1 MANGTPTSSI
11 ELIGLQSQVEG
22 VRSELVSTNNGLVG
36 IANLIRT
43 DGTQDQQR
51 LLDERREQQLL
62 SERQIRI
69 GQEEALERQVS
80 ASFVE
85 PVNKL
90 EKNLN
95 STFGNIEKALKFLFV
110 GVVGGVFLKGLN
122 KTVDLSKRTLSG
134 VGTLLSNIFGAIGS
148 GLGTIKNGFGSVL
161 KSIGGVVDDISKGIL
176 SLAKSPFKAIAD
188 AFSKLLGK
196 ETPAP
201 TPTPTP
207 RPTTTPSSGGVGGL
221 LRFLGPATRLFS
233 GFNATSSALE
243 GDYTGAAIYGSAAL
257 FPNLVTG
264 TAALGYSFFGDQIK
278 EGWSNITNQF
288 GNFDFQSLSIPNFFG
303 MNDGETNLDASS
315 ASAGS
320 AGEVAAPVTS
330 TTTSVAQPVTTST
343 NTTTSVAQP
352 SGTIS
357 PSALPF
363 QPNQSQVQSPP
374 VQQRNLNPPPEPTS
388 DVVYLQSG
396 NRQVSTTPAGGGGT
410 LTDVPLIP
418 SANPDNFYTLY
429 AQLNYNVVI

>member
-22 VRSELVSTNNGLVG
+22 VRSELVSTNNGLIG

-43 DGTQDQQR
+43 DGAQDQQR
-51 LLDERREQQLL
+51 LLDERRDQQLL
-62 SERQIRI
+62 SERKIRM

-90 EKNLN
+90 ERNLS
-95 STFGNIEKALKFLFV
+95 STFGNIQKALNFLFV
-110 GVVGGVFLKGLN
+110 GAVSGVFLKGLG
-122 KTVDLSKRTLSG
+122 KAVDLGKSTLAG
-134 VGTLLSNIFGAIGS
+134 VGSLLTNIFGAIGS

-196 ETPAP
+196 GTPTP

-207 RPTTTPSSGGVGGL
+207 RPTTTSPGGGGAL
-221 LRFLGPATRLFS
+221 RSLQRFLGPITRLAS
-233 GFNATSSALE
+233 GFGAVSSAME
-243 GDYTGAAIYGSAAL
+243 GDYVGAGVYGAAALLPNPLTGSAAL
-257 FPNLVTG
+257 
-264 TAALGYSFFGDQIK
+264 AYSFFGDQIK
-278 EGWSNITNQF
+278 EGLSNITNQF
-288 GNFDFQSLSIPNFFG
+288 GNFDFQGLSIPNLFG

-330 TTTSVAQPVTTST
+330 TTTSAAQPAGPQRLQV
-343 NTTTSVAQP
+343 
-352 SGTIS
+352 I
-357 PSALPF
+357 PF
-363 QPNQSQVQSPP
+363 RSDQSQVQTPP
-374 VQQRNLNPPPEPTS
+374 AQQRNLQPPAEPAP

-396 NRQVSTTPAGGGGT
+396 NQQESTVASSGGGT

>member
-22 VRSELVSTNNGLVG
+22 VRSELVSTNNGLIG

-43 DGTQDQQR
+43 DSAQDQQR
-51 LLDERREQQLL
+51 LLDERREQQVL
-62 SERQIRI
+62 SEKKIRE
-69 GQEEALERQVS
+69 GQEDLLEKQVS

-90 EKNLN
+90 EKNLS
-95 STFGNIEKALKFLFV
+95 STFGNIDKALKFLFV
-110 GVVGGVFLKGLN
+110 GVVSGVFLKGLGKVVN
-122 KTVDLSKRTLSG
+122 LGKSTLSG

-188 AFSKLLGK
+188 AFKKLLGK
-196 ETPAP
+196 GTPPPAP
-201 TPTPTP
+201 PTPK
-207 RPTTTPSSGGVGGL
+207 PTTSPGGGGAL
-221 LRFLGPATRLFS
+221 RSLQRFLGPITRLAA
-233 GFNATSSALE
+233 GFGAASSAME
-243 GDYTGAAIYGSAAL
+243 GDYVGAGVYGAATLFPNPVTGSAAL
-257 FPNLVTG
+257 I
-264 TAALGYSFFGDQIK
+264 YSLSGDQIK
-278 EGWSNITNQF
+278 EGLSNITSQF
-288 GNFDFQSLSIPNFFG
+288 ENFNFQGLSIPNLFG
-303 MNDGETNLDASS
+303 MNTEVDASGTS
-315 ASAGS
+315 TGS
-320 AGEVAAPVTS
+320 AGEMASPPAS
-330 TTTSVAQPVTTST
+330 TTTSTSQP
-343 NTTTSVAQP
+343 AGPQ
-352 SGTIS
+352 
-357 PSALPF
+357 ALTVVPF
-363 QPNQSQVQSPP
+363 RPDQSQVQTPP
-374 VQQRNLNPPPEPTS
+374 AQQRNLEPPAEPAP

-396 NRQVSTTPAGGGGT
+396 NQQASTVASGGGGT

>member
-22 VRSELVSTNNGLVG
+22 VRSELVSTNNGLIG

-43 DGTQDQQR
+43 DSAQDQQR
-51 LLDERREQQLL
+51 LLDERREQQVL
-62 SERQIRI
+62 SERKIRE
-69 GQEEALERQVS
+69 GQEDLLERQVS
-80 ASFVE
+80 ASLVE

-90 EKNLN
+90 ERNLS

-110 GVVGGVFLKGLN
+110 GVVSGVFLKGLG
-122 KTVDLSKRTLSG
+122 KVVKLGKSTLSG

-188 AFSKLLGK
+188 AFKKLLGK
-196 ETPAP
+196 GTPSPAP
-201 TPTPTP
+201 PTPK
-207 RPTTTPSSGGVGGL
+207 PTTSPGGGGAL
-221 LRFLGPATRLFS
+221 RSLQRFLGPITRLAA
-233 GFNATSSALE
+233 GFGAASSAME
-243 GDYTGAAIYGSAAL
+243 GDYVGAGVYGAATL
-257 FPNLVTG
+257 FPNPVTG
-264 TAALGYSFFGDQIK
+264 SAALGYSFFGDEIK
-278 EGWSNITNQF
+278 QGWSNITSQF
-288 GNFDFQSLSIPNFFG
+288 ENFNFQGLSIPNLFG
-303 MNDGETNLDASS
+303 MNTEVDASGTS
-315 ASAGS
+315 TGS
-320 AGEVAAPVTS
+320 AGETASPAAS
-330 TTTSVAQPVTTST
+330 TTTSTSQP
-343 NTTTSVAQP
+343 AGPQ
-352 SGTIS
+352 
-357 PSALPF
+357 ALTVVPF
-363 QPNQSQVQSPP
+363 RPDQSQVQTPP
-374 VQQRNLNPPPEPTS
+374 AQQRNLEPPAEPAP

-396 NRQVSTTPAGGGGT
+396 NQQASTVASGGGGT

>member
-22 VRSELVSTNNGLVG
+22 VRSELVSTNNGLIG

-43 DGTQDQQR
+43 DSAQDQQR
-51 LLDERREQQLL
+51 LLDERREQQVL
-62 SERQIRI
+62 SERKIRE
-69 GQEEALERQVS
+69 GQEDLLEKQVS

-90 EKNLN
+90 EKNLS
-95 STFGNIEKALKFLFV
+95 STFGNIGKALKFLFV
-110 GVVGGVFLKGLN
+110 GVVSGVFLKGLG
-122 KTVDLSKRTLSG
+122 KVVKLGKSTLSG

-188 AFSKLLGK
+188 AFKKLLGK
-196 ETPAP
+196 GTPPPAP
-201 TPTPTP
+201 PTPK
-207 RPTTTPSSGGVGGL
+207 PTTSPGGGGAL
-221 LRFLGPATRLFS
+221 RSLQRFLGPITRLAS
-233 GFNATSSALE
+233 GFGAASSAME
-243 GDYTGAAIYGSAAL
+243 GDYVGAGIYGATAL
-257 FPNLVTG
+257 FPNPFTG
-264 TAALGYSFFGDQIK
+264 SAALGYSFFGDEIK
-278 EGWSNITNQF
+278 QGWSNITSQF
-288 GNFDFQSLSIPNFFG
+288 ENFNFQGLSIPNLFG
-303 MNDGETNLDASS
+303 MNTEVDASGTS
-315 ASAGS
+315 TGS
-320 AGEVAAPVTS
+320 AGETASPAAS
-330 TTTSVAQPVTTST
+330 TTTSTSQP
-343 NTTTSVAQP
+343 AGPQ
-352 SGTIS
+352 
-357 PSALPF
+357 ALTVVPF
-363 QPNQSQVQSPP
+363 RPDQSQVQTPP
-374 VQQRNLNPPPEPTS
+374 AQQRNLEPPAEPAP

-396 NRQVSTTPAGGGGT
+396 NQQASTVASGGGGT